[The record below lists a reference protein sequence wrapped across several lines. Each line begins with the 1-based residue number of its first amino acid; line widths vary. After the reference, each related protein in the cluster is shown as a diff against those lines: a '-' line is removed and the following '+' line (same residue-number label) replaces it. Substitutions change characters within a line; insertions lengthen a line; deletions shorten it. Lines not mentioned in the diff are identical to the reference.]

1 MGEPLH
7 RRLQSEKFDGPFQE
21 AILNVWVTSSFI
33 RGLYEEV
40 FDGAD
45 LTLTQY
51 NVLRI
56 LNGAYPEGYCRA
68 DLTHRMLDRA
78 PDLTRLIDRLVRR
91 GLVQRL
97 RSPKDGRQ
105 SVARITPRG
114 RHLLS
119 LMHPK
124 VRAVEKAFSNR
135 LSEADAL
142 ELSRLCEKI
151 YGADVEA
158 EAEKP

>member
-1 MGEPLH
+1 MGRVLH
-7 RRLQSEKFDGPFQE
+7 KRLVSEHFDGPHQE
-21 AILNVWVTSSFI
+21 ATLNLWVTASFL

-40 FDGAD
+40 FEGAD

-56 LNGAYPEGYCRA
+56 LNGAYPEGYCRS
-68 DLTHRMLDRA
+68 DLSRRMMDRA

-91 GLVQRL
+91 GLVQRV
-97 RSPKDGRQ
+97 RSAVDGRQ

-114 RHLLS
+114 RHLLG

-124 VRAVEKAFSNR
+124 VRAAEKTIVER
-135 LSEADAL
+135 LSELEAA
-142 ELSRLCEKI
+142 ELSKLCEKV
-151 YGADVEA
+151 YGPEVEA
-158 EAEKP
+158 ED

>member
-1 MGEPLH
+1 MGHALH
-7 RRLQSEKFDGPFQE
+7 RRLLTDRFDGPFHE
-21 AILNVWVTSSFI
+21 AILNVWVTSSYI

-40 FDGAD
+40 FEGAD

-56 LNGAYPEGYCRA
+56 LNGAHPEGYSRTE
-68 DLTHRMLDRA
+68 LSRRMLDRA

-91 GLVQRL
+91 GLVQRG
-97 RSPKDGRQ
+97 RSDKDGRQ

-114 RHLLS
+114 RHLMS
-119 LMHPK
+119 LMLPK
-124 VRAVEKAFSNR
+124 VRAVERAYSAR
-135 LSEADAL
+135 LTEEEAR

-151 YGADVEA
+151 YGVE
-158 EAEKP
+158 E

>member
-1 MGEPLH
+1 MGNALH
-7 RRLQSEKFDGPFQE
+7 KRLLSEKFDGPFQE
-21 AILNVWVTSSFI
+21 AILNVWVTSSFV

-40 FDGAD
+40 FEGAD

-51 NVLRI
+51 NLLRI
-56 LNGAYPEGYCRA
+56 LNGAYPEGYCRV
-68 DLTHRMLDRA
+68 DLARRMLDRA
-78 PDLTRLIDRLVRR
+78 PDLTRLIDRLARR

-97 RSPKDGRQ
+97 RSKQDGRQ

-114 RHLLS
+114 RHLLE

-124 VRAVEKAFSNR
+124 VRAVERAFSRR
-135 LSEADAL
+135 LTEAEAR

-151 YGADVEA
+151 YGLEA
-158 EAEKP
+158 SALD

>member
-1 MGEPLH
+1 MGQTL
-7 RRLQSEKFDGPFQE
+7 RKRLLSEKFEGPIQE
-21 AILNVWVTSSFI
+21 AILNLWVSASYA
-33 RGLYEEV
+33 RGLYDEV

-68 DLTHRMLDRA
+68 DVSRRMLDRA

-91 GLVQRL
+91 GLVQRI
-97 RSPKDGRQ
+97 RSEKDGRR

-114 RHLLS
+114 RHLLA

-124 VRAVEKAFSNR
+124 VRAVEKAFAAR
-135 LSEADAL
+135 LTEAEAL
-142 ELSRLCEKI
+142 ELSRLCEKF
-151 YGADVEA
+151 YGGGDGGAGE
-158 EAEKP
+158 P

>member
-1 MGEPLH
+1 MGQTLH
-7 RRLQSEKFDGPFQE
+7 KRLLSEKFEGPIQE
-21 AILNVWVTSSFI
+21 AILNLWVSASFA
-33 RGLYEEV
+33 RGLYDEV

-68 DLTHRMLDRA
+68 DVSRRMFDRA

-91 GLVQRL
+91 GLVQRV
-97 RSPKDGRQ
+97 RSEKDGRQ

-119 LMHPK
+119 LMQPK
-124 VRAVEKAFSNR
+124 VRAVEKTFASR
-135 LSEADAL
+135 LSEEDAL
-142 ELSRLCEKI
+142 ELSRLCEKV
-151 YGADVEA
+151 YGDLTDGA
-158 EAEKP
+158 K

>member
-1 MGEPLH
+1 MGQTLH
-7 RRLQSEKFDGPFQE
+7 KRLRSERFDGPFQE
-21 AILNVWVTSSFI
+21 AILNVLVTSSFV
-33 RGLYEEV
+33 RGLYDEV
-40 FDGAD
+40 FEVAD

-56 LNGAYPEGYCRA
+56 LNGAFPEGYCRA
-68 DLTHRMLDRA
+68 DLTRRMLDRA

-97 RSPKDGRQ
+97 RSEKDGRQ

-119 LMHPK
+119 LMNPK
-124 VRAVEKAFSNR
+124 VRAVEKSFSNR
-135 LSEADAL
+135 LTEAEAL

-151 YGADVEA
+151 YGSEEDEQQ
-158 EAEKP
+158 

>member
-1 MGEPLH
+1 MGKALH
-7 RRLQSEKFDGPFQE
+7 KRLVSDRFDGPFQE
-21 AILNVWVTSSFI
+21 AILNVWVTSSFV
-33 RGLYEEV
+33 RGLYEEI
-40 FDGAD
+40 FEGAD

-68 DLTHRMLDRA
+68 DVTRRMLDRA
-78 PDLTRLIDRLVRR
+78 PDLTRLIDRLVKR

-97 RSPKDGRQ
+97 RSEKDGRQ

-114 RHLLS
+114 RHLLG

-124 VRAVEKAFSNR
+124 VRNVEKAFSRR
-135 LSEADAL
+135 LSEAEAL

-151 YGADVEA
+151 YGVEEEA
-158 EAEKP
+158 EE

>member
-1 MGEPLH
+1 MGQALH
-7 RRLQSEKFDGPFQE
+7 KRLMSDKFDGTFHE
-21 AILNVWVTSSFI
+21 AILNIWVTSSFV

-56 LNGAYPEGYCRA
+56 LNGAFPEGYCRA

-78 PDLTRLIDRLVRR
+78 PDLTRLIDRLVKR

-97 RSPKDGRQ
+97 KSEKDGRQ

-114 RHLLS
+114 KHLLS

-124 VRAVEKAFSNR
+124 VRAVERSFSQR
-135 LSEADAL
+135 LTETEAL

-151 YGADVEA
+151 YGIALPID
-158 EAEKP
+158 